1 MKRKI
6 ISADL
11 QPACGYVC
19 VHTQACGQVKLW
31 WGFIAVCFLVLPQCE
46 FFSKK
51 SLHFF
56 AVKISVLLLAVAS
69 VVPHALCELLV
80 VFCHAETFTTIIRVT
95 AVSLL
100 FITIYLFFFKVEMYQ
115 TESFRE

>member
-1 MKRKI
+1 MQASETYSVSFSLRK
-6 ISADL
+6 
-11 QPACGYVC
+11 VC
-19 VHTQACGQVKLW
+19 
-31 WGFIAVCFLVLPQCE
+31 I
-46 FFSKK
+46 
-51 SLHFF
+51 FF
-56 AVKISVLLLAVAS
+56 AVKISVLLPAVAS
-69 VVPHALCELLV
+69 VVPHAFCELLV